1 MSDLDLVPT
10 EVEPVVRERR
20 RILPVFNFL
29 LILALVGGAGTFW
42 FWFLEP
48 QLVSNQ
54 DMADVQAD
62 LSELDNQLE
71 ELSNRQVNLSTELI
85 EGVSKDLTTLI
96 DSNANSIREQQKH
109 IDELEARLE
118 ILAASI
124 ENAPSKSAN
133 PEQDAIERSK
143 NDELTFLLRLA
154 RNQLNLW
161 NDPASALHSLEEVDG
176 ALAESN
182 NVVFDSIRAEIL
194 SHIQRLKELA
204 ATDTTGVLL
213 RLNVLAERVSGIPFN
228 DARSL
233 TATEITQTESE
244 LPSEEGT
251 EEPSIWRSLM
261 DGAIGLVKI
270 TSHEQF
276 EVQQLLSPEE
286 QRVVRLRVSLNLE
299 KASQAVL
306 KSNQLLYDSS
316 LDTVI
321 GIVNRQFKI
330 EEAAVATFL
339 EEIEKLRAIR
349 VEVDFPDLD
358 QTIQNFQ
365 TLWESNPQIPEPEPV
380 VEEVELMIEG
390 SPN

>member
-10 EVEPVVRERR
+10 EVEPVVRRRR

-29 LILALVGGAGTFW
+29 LILALVGGAGYFW

-54 DMADVQAD
+54 DMADVQTD
-62 LSELDNQLE
+62 ISELDNQLE
-71 ELSNRQVNLSTELI
+71 ELRNRQVNLPAELI

-124 ENAPSKSAN
+124 ENAPSKSSN

-143 NDELTFLLRLA
+143 NDELRFLLRLA

-161 NDPASALHSLEEVDG
+161 NDPGSALHSLEAVDG

-194 SHIQRLKELA
+194 SHIQQLKELA

-213 RLNVLAERVSGIPFN
+213 RLNVLAERVGGIPFN

-233 TATEITQTESE
+233 TATAITQTESE

-270 TSHEQF
+270 TSHEQL
-276 EVQQLLSPEE
+276 EVQQLLNPEE

-330 EEAAVATFL
+330 EDAAAATFL
-339 EEIEKLRAIR
+339 EEIEELRAIR
-349 VEVDFPDLD
+349 VEVDLPDLD

-365 TLWESNPQIPEPEPV
+365 TVWESNPQIPEPELV

-390 SPN
+390 SAN